1 LRRQEN
7 KDYYDILGISKNA
20 SQSDIK
26 KAYYSL
32 AKKYH
37 PDTNKEPIAKEKFVQ
52 IQEAYDTLG
61 DEEKRAEYD
70 KWGGSF
76 KGANFNGFAG
86 DFRFGNPM
94 HIFDHIF
101 GGGAAWSAREPFA
114 QGTDIEVAL
123 NIPFMDAAKG
133 ATKSIFY
140 EAVSTC
146 KSCQG
151 RGAKSGKKRDVCH
164 SCKGTGVRSLS
175 VASGFRMQVTC
186 DECGG
191 KGTRILPENRCPTCG
206 GKGQVKERKTESVD
220 IPAGAEDGMRIRIP
234 KKGDAPFGSEGLPGD
249 LIVHLRVTP
258 HKTFKQQSSNIF
270 VEAQVPFHTAILGGS
285 IRVPTIDGDVEL
297 NVPSGSQPNQQM
309 VMKARGLRKIG
320 SNYRGDQIVVLKVP
334 LPKSLTPRQRE
345 LIEEFA
351 KIGSSSK

>member
-1 LRRQEN
+1 LLRQEN
-7 KDYYDILGISKNA
+7 KDYYDILGVSKNA

-37 PDTNKEPIAKEKFVQ
+37 PDTSKDPTAKEKFVQ
-52 IQEAYDTLG
+52 IQEAYNILS

-70 KWGGSF
+70 KWGSF

-94 HIFDHIF
+94 HIFDHVF
-101 GGGAAWSAREPFA
+101 RGGSAWSTGFGEPYA

-133 ATKSIFY
+133 ATRSVFY
-140 EAVSTC
+140 EAVTTC
-146 KSCQG
+146 KTCQG
-151 RGAKSGKKRDVCH
+151 RGTKAGKKRDVCT
-164 SCKGTGVRSLS
+164 SCKGSGVRSLS
-175 VASGFRMQVTC
+175 VASGFR
-186 DECGG
+186 
-191 KGTRILPENRCPTCG
+191 
-206 GKGQVKERKTESVD
+206 
-220 IPAGAEDGMRIRIP
+220 AEDGMRIRIP
-234 KKGDAPFGSEGLPGD
+234 KKGDAPFDSEGLPGD
-249 LIVHLRVTP
+249 LIVRVRVAP
-258 HKTFKQQSSNIF
+258 HKTFKRQGSNVF

-297 NVPSGSQPNQQM
+297 NVPAGSQPDQQM
-309 VMKARGLRKIG
+309 VMKTRGIRKVG
-320 SNYRGDQIVVLKVP
+320 TNYRGDQIVVFKVP
-334 LPKSLTPRQRE
+334 LPKTLTPKQRE

-351 KIGSSSK
+351 RIGSGSK

>member
-1 LRRQEN
+1 KN
-7 KDYYDILGISKNA
+7 YYDILGVSKNA

-37 PDTNKEPIAKEKFVQ
+37 PDTSKDSTAKEKFVQ
-52 IQEAYDTLG
+52 IQEAYGVLS

-70 KWGGSF
+70 KWGSSF
-76 KGANFNGFAG
+76 KDIPPGANFNGFPG
-86 DFRFGNPM
+86 DFRFGNM
-94 HIFDHIF
+94 HHIFDHVF
-101 GGGAAWSAREPFA
+101 GGAAWSAGEPFA

-133 ATKSIFY
+133 ATRSVFY
-140 EAVSTC
+140 EAVATC

-151 RGAKSGKKRDVCH
+151 RGTKSGKKRDVCL
-164 SCKGTGVRSLS
+164 SCNGSGVRSLS

-191 KGTRILPENRCPTCG
+191 KGTRISPENRCPTCG
-206 GKGQVKERKTESVD
+206 GKGQVKERKVESVD

-234 KKGDAPFGSEGLPGD
+234 KKGDNDSEGLPGD
-249 LIVHLRVTP
+249 LIVRLRVTP
-258 HKTFKQQSSNIF
+258 HKTFIRQDSNVF

-285 IRVPTIDGDVEL
+285 VRVPSIDGDVEL
-297 NVPSGSQPNQQM
+297 NVPAGSQPNQQM
-309 VMKARGLRKIG
+309 VMKSRGLRKIG
-320 SNYRGDQIVVLKVP
+320 TNYRGDQIVIFKVP
-334 LPKSLTPRQRE
+334 LPKNLTPRQRE

>member
-1 LRRQEN
+1 PLRQEN
-7 KDYYDILGISKNA
+7 KDYYDILGVSKNA

-37 PDTNKEPIAKEKFVQ
+37 PDTSKDPTAKEKFVQ
-52 IQEAYDTLG
+52 IQEAYNILS

-70 KWGGSF
+70 RWGSF

-86 DFRFGNPM
+86 DFRFGN
-94 HIFDHIF
+94 IFDHVF
-101 GGGAAWSAREPFA
+101 GGGSAWSAGFGEPFA
-114 QGTDIEVAL
+114 QGTDIEMAL
-123 NIPFMDAAKG
+123 NISFMDAAKG
-133 ATKSIFY
+133 ATKSVFY
-140 EAVSTC
+140 EAIATC
-146 KSCQG
+146 KTCQG
-151 RGAKSGKKRDVCH
+151 RGTKAGKKRDVCT
-164 SCKGTGVRSLS
+164 SCKGSGVRSLS

-191 KGTRILPENRCPTCG
+191 KGTRILPENRCHTCG
-206 GKGQVKERKTESVD
+206 GKGQVKERKAESVD

-234 KKGDAPFGSEGLPGD
+234 KKGDVPFDSEGLPGD
-249 LIVHLRVTP
+249 LIVRIRVAP
-258 HKTFKQQSSNIF
+258 HKTFKRQGPNVF

-297 NVPSGSQPNQQM
+297 NVPAGSQPDQQM
-309 VMKARGLRKIG
+309 VMKRRGIQNIG
-320 SNYRGDQIVVLKVP
+320 TNYHGDQIVVFKVP
-334 LPKSLTPRQRE
+334 LPKSLTPKQRE

-351 KIGSSSK
+351 RIGSD